1 MSADSQDSVGCFRSD
16 FEKLSGSDLL
26 NRGEGHSGG
35 GVDLSSSDSYFAE
48 PLDVFS
54 SFGGVNE
61 DHWGAFDAVGDSTF
75 CSVSFS
81 GVEAV
86 CDGAGLAAAFFD
98 NIFGSSAVFPGHR
111 LFHSARNRAFERR
124 QSEQRQPT
132 A

>member
-1 MSADSQDSVGCFRSD
+1 
-16 FEKLSGSDLL
+16 
-26 NRGEGHSGG
+26 
-35 GVDLSSSDSYFAE
+35 VDLPSPDSYLAE

-61 DHWGAFDAVGDSTF
+61 DHCWRFDAVGDSTF

-81 GVEAV
+81 GVEPIGD
-86 CDGAGLAAAFFD
+86 CAGLAAAFFD
-98 NIFGSSAVFPGHR
+98 NIFGSGAVFPGHR
-111 LFHSARNRAFERR
+111 LFHSARNRELQRR